1 MSQTLTS
8 ETIVWNGGLKSAR
21 KRKEEVAGKTSLEQ
35 RVYNGLNGVQEY
47 HLHWTG
53 IKVGLDRRKEG
64 WGRWILELQ
73 G

>member
-1 MSQTLTS
+1 MGASSPRGRGQGTL
-8 ETIVWNGGLKSAR
+8 
-21 KRKEEVAGKTSLEQ
+21 KEEVAGKTSLEQ